1 MIRENRF
8 GIEPEITAKVA
19 RGKWPIFEVPISYDG
34 RTYQRAKKSPGRT
47 ESERWCAFYA
57 TTFLTAVLDPHM
69 PFATKLTRPEKLM
82 CLLFLVTLPLINP
95 WVRGDGVG
103 YYAYARAILIQHNL
117 DFRSDWEH
125 ANQSFRMVKLDDE
138 GQVRPQEY
146 TRTGYI
152 NNHFAMGSALL
163 WMPFLIVAHLGVVL
177 YNLAGGHVAADGFS
191 PPYLTAMALGT
202 ATCAFAGLLMA
213 YRVARK
219 PFRGA
224 LGVAGHLGHM
234 VREPPAS
241 LHVFQSVVFA
251 CRIHFQRGVVYFL
264 LGPDAGRPQRTAVDG
279 AGSLRRA
286 DDGRVLPE
294 CDFHA
299 LPVNRIADEVLG
311 LVATETVEPRCILP
325 ASAVRPGVLRWC
337 GHRILAFDDRAPGLV
352 RQRF

>member
-1 MIRENRF
+1 M
-8 GIEPEITAKVA
+8 
-19 RGKWPIFEVPISYDG
+19 
-34 RTYQRAKKSPGRT
+34 
-47 ESERWCAFYA
+47 
-57 TTFLTAVLDPHM
+57 FLTAVLDPHM
-69 PFATKLTRPEKLM
+69 LFATKLTRPEKLM

-125 ANQSFRMVKLDDE
+125 ANQSFRMVKLDDK

-146 TRTGYI
+146 TRMGYI

-202 ATCAFAGLLMA
+202 AYVRFRGAVFSIPGRAQ
-213 YRVARK
+213 

-224 LGVAGHLGHM
+224 LGVAGHPGHM
-234 VREPPAS
+234 VREPLAD

-264 LGPDAGRPQRTAVDG
+264 LGPDTGKPQRTGSGWRWVSA
-279 AGSLRRA
+279 AG
-286 DDGRVLPE
+286 
-294 CDFHA
+294 H
-299 LPVNRIADEVLG
+299 
-311 LVATETVEPRCILP
+311 
-325 ASAVRPGVLRWC
+325 
-337 GHRILAFDDRAPGLV
+337 
-352 RQRF
+352 